1 MQTVGFSVQKTN
13 HLRRKQPKML
23 TRVLEPEVMDSKAAA
38 EAYDQMDH
46 SVVNQRF
53 VADLLAELDRTNAT
67 SKMKTVLDVGTGNG
81 AIVVELL
88 RQRPQLKVTGI
99 DLALSMLEIAQRH
112 VQQAGF
118 APQVDFLC
126 IDAKAIPSHLP
137 PFDIV
142 MSNSIVHHI
151 PEPQTVMREMWKA
164 VRPGG
169 LLFVRDLFRPND
181 QPELDRLVALYAG
194 SEPPDAQLMFRES
207 LHAALTL
214 AEVTHLC
221 AQERIPTTRL
231 TLSSDRHW
239 TLVASKP

>member
-1 MQTVGFSVQKTN
+1 
-13 HLRRKQPKML
+13 ML
-23 TRVLEPEVMDSKAAA
+23 PRVLEPEVMDSKPAA

-46 SVVNQRF
+46 SAVNRRF
-53 VADLLAELDRTNAT
+53 VADLLAELERTNTT
-67 SKMKTVLDVGTGNG
+67 SKVQTVLDVGTGNG

-88 RQRPQLKVTGI
+88 RQSPQLKVTAI

-112 VQQAGF
+112 VQLAGF

-126 IDAKAIPSHLP
+126 IDAKAIPTHLL
-137 PFDIV
+137 PFDLV

-151 PEPQTVMREMWKA
+151 PEPQTVLHEMWQA

-169 LLFVRDLFRPND
+169 LLFVRDLFRPDD

-221 AQERIPTTRL
+221 AQEQIPTTHL
-231 TLSSDRHW
+231 ALSSDRHW
-239 TLVASKP
+239 TLVAVKP